1 MLFAKVWAT
10 VQLVNMSDSAA
21 LSSQASSVSIP
32 SLRKVL
38 TDKGVGAAQWME
50 IGTHLELDFNKLE
63 AIECSHP
70 RSPER
75 CLLEVLHRWT
85 KKCPKSPTLEN
96 FKKAMRSVSKT
107 F

>member
-1 MLFAKVWAT
+1 M
-10 VQLVNMSDSAA
+10 
-21 LSSQASSVSIP
+21 SSQASAVSIS

-38 TDKGVGAAQWME
+38 TDKGVGPAQWME
-50 IGTHLELDFNKLE
+50 VGTHLELDFNTLK

-85 KKCPKSPTLEN
+85 KKCPKSLTLEE
-96 FKKAMRSVSKT
+96 FKEAMR
-107 F
+107 